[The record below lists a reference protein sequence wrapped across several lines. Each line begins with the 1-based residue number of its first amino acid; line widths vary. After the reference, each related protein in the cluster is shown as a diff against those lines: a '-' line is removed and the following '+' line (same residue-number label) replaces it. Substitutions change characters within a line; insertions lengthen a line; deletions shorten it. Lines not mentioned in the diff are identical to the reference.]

1 MEFEIPETLDGLDLD
16 ALTALENDAVAAFDA
31 LRDDPELTGDGLA
44 RLRELAGF
52 VRQVRAREGEIMAA
66 AAQVAA
72 ELDDLAGQVHGDDD
86 SDDDAGDDDEADP
99 ADGAR
104 QSQGEPAPPAA
115 GEIPVEPAEPER
127 TPVLASLARR
137 AAARQP
143 KPRTAV
149 SARSA
154 RVKAAPD
161 VPNVPNGHLFSS
173 VEDLASAVDERFA
186 AMPRGATVR
195 TRIKQGVARIELP
208 TEHGLV
214 ASTGD
219 DFDVVEAAASQ
230 SRLSGGNLV
239 AAGGWGAP
247 SETLWDL
254 CPGLETSEG
263 ILDLPTVTVTRGG
276 LRYPTGLDFRELFS
290 AIGFVQT
297 EADSIAGNDKSC
309 YRVPTPGW
317 DETRLEVDGI
327 CLEHDIVQNAV
338 WPENT
343 REVVRRAL
351 VAHDHKI
358 NARLIAKMAA
368 ATASTAFTLALGSDI
383 DGDQTTT
390 GVLGAVAMAATDYRH
405 RYRMGR
411 RATLEMPAP
420 SWLLDWIRADMAR
433 RAGQNFFDITD
444 EQITAWFTRRNVL
457 PRWVYDWQDGYVNPA
472 GAGFGGAATP
482 QQWPGSV
489 DLLLYAPGTWVKGTR
504 GIIELAAV
512 YDSTKLRDNEYI
524 ALWSEEATLLVKRCY
539 ASYKLTVPLCPSG
552 VTGQPIAFDC
562 VAA

>member
-1 MEFEIPETLDGLDLD
+1 MDFEIPETVDGLDLD
-16 ALTALENDAVAAFDA
+16 ALNALEGDAVTAFDA
-31 LRDDPELTGDGLA
+31 LHDDPDLTSEGLA
-44 RLRELAGF
+44 RLRALARF
-52 VRQVRAREGEIMAA
+52 VRQVRTRQGEILEA

-72 ELDDLAGQVHGDDD
+72 ELDDLAGQVHGDEQDD
-86 SDDDAGDDDEADP
+86 SELAD
-99 ADGAR
+99 
-104 QSQGEPAPPAA
+104 SEPAPGVAEP
-115 GEIPVEPAEPER
+115 GVEVPEPEPVTEVEPPEPDR
-127 TPVLASLARR
+127 TPVLASLTRR

-154 RVKAAPD
+154 LVKAAPD

-173 VEDLASAVDERFA
+173 VEDLAAAVDERFA
-186 AMPRGATVR
+186 AMPRGASVR

-208 TEHGLV
+208 AEHALV
-214 ASTGD
+214 ASAGD
-219 DFDVVEAAASQ
+219 DFAVVESAASQ
-230 SRLSGGNLV
+230 TRLTGGNLV

-254 CPGLETSEG
+254 CPGLETSQG

-297 EADSIAGNDKSC
+297 EADSIAGVDKSC
-309 YRVPTPGW
+309 YRVPMPGW
-317 DETRLEVDGI
+317 EETRLEVDGV

-343 REVVRRAL
+343 RDVVRRAL

-358 NARLIAKMAA
+358 NARMIAKMAA
-368 ATASTAFTLALGSDI
+368 ATGSTAFTLSLGSDI
-383 DGDQTTT
+383 DGDHTTT
-390 GVLGAVAMAATDYRH
+390 GLLGAVALAATDYRH

-411 RATLEMPAP
+411 SALLEMPAP

-433 RAGQNFFDITD
+433 RAGVNFFDVTD
-444 EQITAWFTRRNVL
+444 EQISAWFTRRSVL
-457 PRWVYDWQDGYVNPA
+457 PRWVYDWQDGYVNA
-472 GAGFGGAATP
+472 EGAGFGGVATP
-482 QQWPGSV
+482 GQWPSTV
-489 DLLLYAPGTWVKGTR
+489 DLLMYAPGTWVKGTR
-504 GIIELAAV
+504 GIIDLAAV

-539 ASYKLTVPLCPSG
+539 VSYRLTVPLCPSG
-552 VTGQPIAFDC
+552 VTGQPVAFDC

>member
-16 ALTALENDAVAAFDA
+16 ALTALESDAVAAFDRM
-31 LRDDPELTGDGLA
+31 RDDPDLTSDGLVQ
-44 RLRELAGF
+44 LRELASF
-52 VRQVRAREGEIMAA
+52 VRQIRARGDEIMAA

-72 ELDDLAGQVHGDDD
+72 ELEDLAGQVHGED
-86 SDDDAGDDDEADP
+86 GDEVDGDEPDLSTGEAQSSEESALSDEAP
-99 ADGAR
+99 AD
-104 QSQGEPAPPAA
+104 
-115 GEIPVEPAEPER
+115 VAERER
-127 TPVLASLARR
+127 APVLASLARR

-143 KPRTAV
+143 KPRTAI

-161 VPNVPNGHLFSS
+161 VPNVPNGHLFAS

-186 AMPRGATVR
+186 AMPRGAAVR
-195 TRIKQGVARIELP
+195 TRIRQGVARIELP
-208 TEHGLV
+208 AEQGLV
-214 ASTGD
+214 VSAGD
-219 DFDVVEAAASQ
+219 DFEVVEHAASQ
-230 SRLSGGNLV
+230 TRLSGGNLV
-239 AAGGWGAP
+239 AAGGWCAP

-276 LRYPTGLDFRELFS
+276 LRYPTGLEFRELFS
-290 AIGFVQT
+290 AVGFVQT
-297 EADSIAGNDKSC
+297 EADSVAGTDKSC
-309 YRVPTPGW
+309 YRVPCP
-317 DETRLEVDGI
+317 DFAETRLEVDGV
-327 CLEHDIVQNAV
+327 CLEHDIVQNEV

-343 REVVRRAL
+343 RETVRRAM

-368 ATASTAFTLALGSDI
+368 PTGSTPFTLPLGSDV

-390 GVLGAVAMAATDYRH
+390 GVLGAVAVAATDYRH

-433 RAGQNFFDITD
+433 RAGQNFFDVTD
-444 EQITAWFTRRNVL
+444 EQITSWFQRRNVM
-457 PRWVYDWQDGYVNPA
+457 PRWVYDWQDGYVDPA
-472 GAGFGGAATP
+472 GAGFGGIASP
-482 QQWPGSV
+482 QRWPASV
-489 DLLLYAPGTWVKGTR
+489 QLLMYAPGTWVKGTR
-504 GIIELAAV
+504 GIIDLAAV

-524 ALWSEEATLLVKRCY
+524 ALWSEEATLLIKRCY
-539 ASYKLTVPLCPSG
+539 ASYKLTVPLCPTG
-552 VTGQPIAFDC
+552 VTGQPAAFDC

>member
-16 ALTALENDAVAAFDA
+16 ALTALENDAVAAFDT
-31 LRDDPELTGDGLA
+31 LRDDPELTGDGLV
-44 RLRELAGF
+44 RLRELAEF

-72 ELDDLAGQVHGDDD
+72 ELDDLAGQVHGDDE
-86 SDDDAGDDDEADP
+86 DDETEGEEEGEP
-99 ADGAR
+99 AGSAPG
-104 QSQGEPAPPAA
+104 QQGEPAPAQPDEA
-115 GEIPVEPAEPER
+115 PVEPAEPAEP

-173 VEDLASAVDERFA
+173 VEDLARAVDERFA
-186 AMPRGATVR
+186 AMPRGAAVQ
-195 TRIKQGVARIELP
+195 TRIRQGVARIELP
-208 TEHGLV
+208 TEQGLV
-214 ASTGD
+214 ASAGD
-219 DFDVVEAAASQ
+219 DFDVVEHAASQ
-230 SRLSGGNLV
+230 TRLSGGNLV
-239 AAGGWGAP
+239 AAGGWCAP

-276 LRYPTGLDFRELFS
+276 LRYPTGLEFRDLFS
-290 AIGFVQT
+290 AVGFVQT
-297 EADSIAGNDKSC
+297 EADSVAGTDKSC
-309 YRVPTPGW
+309 YRVPCP
-317 DETRLEVDGI
+317 DFAETRLEVDGI
-327 CLEHDIVQNAV
+327 CLEHDIVQNEV

-343 REVVRRAL
+343 REVVRRAM
-351 VAHDHKI
+351 VAHEHKI

-368 ATASTAFTLALGSDI
+368 PSGSTPFTLPLGTDV
-383 DGDQTTT
+383 DGDHTTT
-390 GVLGAVAMAATDYRH
+390 GVLGAVAIAATDYRH
-405 RYRMGR
+405 RYRMSR

-444 EQITAWFTRRNVL
+444 EQITAWFQRRNVL
-457 PRWVYDWQDGYVNPA
+457 PRWVYDWQDGYVDA
-472 GAGFGGAATP
+472 GGAGFGGAASP
-482 QQWPGSV
+482 QQWPSSV
-489 DLLLYAPGTWVKGTR
+489 QLLMYAPGTWVKGTR
-504 GIIELAAV
+504 GIIDLAAV

-524 ALWSEEATLLVKRCY
+524 ALWSEEATLLIKRCY
-539 ASYKLTVPLCPSG
+539 ASYRLTVPLCPSG
-552 VTGQPIAFDC
+552 VTGQPVAFDC

>member
-1 MEFEIPETLDGLDLD
+1 MEFTIPETLDGLDLD
-16 ALTALENDAVAAFDA
+16 ALTALESDAVAAFDG
-31 LRDDPELTGDGLA
+31 LRDDPDLTGDGLTQ
-44 RLRELAGF
+44 LRELAGF
-52 VRQVRAREGEIMAA
+52 VRQVRSRQSEIMTAA
-66 AAQVAA
+66 QQVAA
-72 ELDDLAGQVHGDDD
+72 ELDDLAGQVHGAGEDDD
-86 SDDDAGDDDEADP
+86 VGGDEPPADPPADGDPEPAPAGDD
-99 ADGAR
+99 
-104 QSQGEPAPPAA
+104 PAPATDTA
-115 GEIPVEPAEPER
+115 RV
-127 TPVLASLARR
+127 PVLASLARR
-137 AAARQP
+137 AAVRQT
-143 KPRTAV
+143 KPRAAV

-154 RVKAAPD
+154 KVKAAPD
-161 VPNVPNGHLFSS
+161 VPNVPNGHLFAS

-208 TEHGLV
+208 TEQNLV

-219 DFDVVEAAASQ
+219 DYDVVESAASQ
-230 SRLSGGNLV
+230 ARLPGGNLV

-247 SETLWDL
+247 SDTLWDL

-276 LRYPTGLDFRELFS
+276 LRYPTGLEFAELFS
-290 AIGFVQT
+290 GVGFVQT
-297 EADSIAGNDKSC
+297 EADSVAGRDKPC
-309 YRVPTPGW
+309 YRVPNPSF

-343 REVVRRAL
+343 RDVVRRAM

-368 ATASTAFTLALGSDI
+368 ATGSTPFTLALGTDI
-383 DGDQTTT
+383 DGDRTTT

-411 RATLEMPAP
+411 RALLEMPAP

-433 RAGQNFFDITD
+433 RAGLNFFDVTD
-444 EQITAWFTRRNVL
+444 EQITAWFSRRNVL
-457 PRWVYDWQDGYVNPA
+457 PRWVYDWQDGYVTA
-472 GAGFGGAATP
+472 DGSGFGGRTPP
-482 QQWPGSV
+482 QQWPSTV
-489 DLLLYAPGTWVKGTR
+489 DLLMYAPGTWVKGTR
-504 GIIELAAV
+504 GIIDLAAV

-524 ALWSEEATLLVKRCY
+524 ALWSEEATLLIKRCF
-539 ASYKLTVPLCPSG
+539 ASYRLTVPLCPSG
-552 VTGQPIAFDC
+552 VTGQPAAFDC